1 MADDGRET
9 TVAVVGGGL
18 HGVCVAAHL
27 RAAGLSPADL
37 RILDPH
43 PELLARFADRA
54 RRCGTRTL
62 RSSVAHHVGA
72 DCSLTGFAADRDRE
86 VELVATTD
94 YPRRP
99 TLSLFLDHARHVVAR
114 QDLDDCHRQTTVTGI
129 AREGDGYRLSTR
141 GEPVVAD
148 RVVLAVGVDAG
159 LTYPAWA
166 RDLPAEAP
174 VTHVWA
180 DDAAPPRL
188 ADRPGRVAVVG
199 GGVTAGQFA
208 CRLATT
214 VGTETTLLCRR
225 PLRVQQAEAPAVWT
239 EWDHLTETLHTLP
252 PGSDA
257 RHRLVR
263 SARADG
269 TVPPYVKVRL
279 AKARD
284 RGRLAGH
291 VREVTAAVPTDEGV
305 RLRLADGASVVAG
318 AVVLATGLESVSTHP
333 LVARVADALG
343 LARDGEG
350 YPVVCDRSLA
360 WRRPDGSRSG
370 VFPVGAA
377 AKTTLGPLAPNLAGA
392 RLAADRLTPRL
403 APAGPEPPSL

>member
-1 MADDGRET
+1 MAVDGTEP

-27 RAAGLSPADL
+27 RAAGLSVDDVCV
-37 RILDPH
+37 LDPH
-43 PELLARFADRA
+43 PELLARFTERA

-72 DCSLTGFAADRDRE
+72 DYSLVAFADDRDRT
-86 VELVATTD
+86 VELVSTTD

-99 TLSLFLDHARHVVAR
+99 TLELFLDHARHVVAR
-114 QDLDDCHRQTTVTGI
+114 QNLDDCHVQTTVTGV

-141 GEPVVAD
+141 SGPVVAD

-159 LTYPAWA
+159 LTYPEWA
-166 RDLPAEAP
+166 RGLPATAP

-180 DDAAPPRL
+180 DDATASRL

-199 GGVTAGQFA
+199 GGVTASQFA
-208 CRLATT
+208 CRLATD

-239 EWDHLTETLHTLP
+239 EWDHLAETLHTLP
-252 PGSDA
+252 PGSAA

-269 TVPPYVKVRL
+269 TVPPYLKVRL

-291 VREVTAAVPTDEGV
+291 VREVTAAAPTDDGV
-305 RLRLADGASVVAG
+305 RLRLSDGTTAVAG
-318 AVVLATGLESVSTHP
+318 TVVLATGLESVSTHP
-333 LVARVADALG
+333 LVARVGEELE

-350 YPVVCDRSLA
+350 YPVACDRTLA
-360 WRRPDGSRSG
+360 WRRRDGGRSG

-377 AKTTLGPLAPNLAGA
+377 AVTTLGPLASNLAGA
-392 RLAADRLTPRL
+392 RLAADRLVPQL
-403 APAGPEPPSL
+403 VPAEA